1 MGSALESSIPLIVEK
16 VFQYGFPGV
25 LLIILLGAVGFFIW
39 KIAIKLSDQTIKTL
53 SSISETNSKFA
64 DSSSK
69 IAELIKILADQTE
82 ANLDQLK
89 FIKNNLNKQNYAAIE
104 LMNIIKTIPKL
115 IDKEKD
121 SSEIILRIDNVI
133 KELQRTS
140 E

>member
-1 MGSALESSIPLIVEK
+1 MGSALESSIPLIIEK
-16 VFQYGFPGV
+16 VFQYGLPGV